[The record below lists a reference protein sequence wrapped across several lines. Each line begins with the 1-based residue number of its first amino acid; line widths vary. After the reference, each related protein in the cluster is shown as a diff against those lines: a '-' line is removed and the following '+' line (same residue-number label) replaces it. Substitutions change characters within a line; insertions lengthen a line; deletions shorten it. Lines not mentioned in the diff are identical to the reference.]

1 MNFEFGDI
9 DGVIIKELIKRE
21 DARGWLTEIFRQ
33 DEISRD
39 KWPVMNYVSE
49 TKPGVARGPHEHVD
63 QTDYFGF
70 LGPSDFK
77 IYLWDSREKSG
88 TYGKRMVVTLG
99 EVKPGIVVIPPGVV
113 HAYRNTGTIPGWVIN
128 LPNRLYAGW
137 QKKEPVDEIRHED
150 KQDSIYKL
158 D

>member
-1 MNFEFGDI
+1 MNFEFGNI
-9 DGVIIKELIKRE
+9 DGVIIKEIIKRE
-21 DARGWLTEIFRQ
+21 DARGWLAEIFRQ
-33 DEISRD
+33 DETDRD
-39 KWPVMNYVSE
+39 AWPVMSYVSE

-77 IYLWDSREKSG
+77 IYLWDSREKSA

-113 HAYRNTGTIPGWVIN
+113 HAYRNTGTVPGWVIN

-150 KQDSIYKL
+150 KQNSIYKL